1 MPNGTKLYD
10 ENGDLRNPQKAN
22 SYIYNA
28 FLGKQVEVDASL
40 NQNITYRTMSDLIHY
55 GTSKFDKIINV
66 NADLKLKPKS
76 RYPVV
81 SVRGLSEIITKG
93 TTPTTLGFRFVEE
106 GINFI
111 KIENITNDGEIS
123 GALAQITPE
132 CNERLK
138 RSQLQA
144 DDILFSIAG
153 SFGRIARVP
162 ETILPANTN
171 QALAIIRSQ
180 PDKLNA
186 KYFVEILRSE
196 FVSPQIAKFAKG
208 IAQYNI
214 SLQEVGKIL
223 IPLPP
228 LPVQEKIAAE
238 IEMAEA
244 ETARIAARVKER
256 KTSIVSLMKDSFSS
270 VGSTKRLGAVSRYS
284 QERISCAK
292 LSGDT
297 YVGVDNLLQN
307 LEGKRA
313 SQFVPSAG
321 TATAYSRGDILLSNI
336 RPYLKK
342 SGWQIM
348 LGAVPGMSLC

>member
-1 MPNGTKLYD
+1 M
-10 ENGDLRNPQKAN
+10 
-22 SYIYNA
+22 
-28 FLGKQVEVDASL
+28 
-40 NQNITYRTMSDLIHY
+40 
-55 GTSKFDKIINV
+55 
-66 NADLKLKPKS
+66 
-76 RYPVV
+76 
-81 SVRGLSEIITKG
+81 
-93 TTPTTLGFRFVEE
+93 
-106 GINFI
+106 
-111 KIENITNDGEIS
+111 
-123 GALAQITPE
+123 
-132 CNERLK
+132 
-138 RSQLQA
+138 
-144 DDILFSIAG
+144 
-153 SFGRIARVP
+153 
-162 ETILPANTN
+162 
-171 QALAIIRSQ
+171 
-180 PDKLNA
+180 
-186 KYFVEILRSE
+186 RSE

-342 SGWQIM
+342 IWLADNAGGSSGDVLVLKPDNAIVLSRYLFYQLAADEFFDYEMQSGKI
-348 LGAVPGMSLC
+348 VF